1 MLLPCRTRYDVRY
14 WMFLCGDVSLEVV
27 PAAEAAGDIDIT
39 RDYRLRPPR
48 EEPEEPDEREL
59 PLVDPRLLEPPLR

>member
-1 MLLPCRTRYDVRY
+1 
-14 WMFLCGDVSLEVV
+14 MFLCGDVSLEVV